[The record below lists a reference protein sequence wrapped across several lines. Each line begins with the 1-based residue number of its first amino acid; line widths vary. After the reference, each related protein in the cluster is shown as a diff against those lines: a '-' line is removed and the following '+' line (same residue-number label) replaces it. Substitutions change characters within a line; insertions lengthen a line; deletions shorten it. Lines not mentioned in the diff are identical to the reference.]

1 MIKRCRSGNRSNVMQ
16 QSHSRQAALSVSALC
31 HSSHSVP
38 TALSARQK
46 TEEGT
51 AGSAGGAAG
60 GESSAMVNLS
70 SFDYFRKVKRD
81 QRVLL
86 HTLSDTE
93 TERERDTNRWRRFTS
108 AHRVSAE

>member
-1 MIKRCRSGNRSNVMQ
+1 
-16 QSHSRQAALSVSALC
+16 
-31 HSSHSVP
+31 
-38 TALSARQK
+38 
-46 TEEGT
+46 
-51 AGSAGGAAG
+51 
-60 GESSAMVNLS
+60 MVNLS

>member
-1 MIKRCRSGNRSNVMQ
+1 MQ
-16 QSHSRQAALSVSALC
+16 QSESHSRQAALSVP
-31 HSSHSVP
+31 VP

-81 QRVLL
+81 
-86 HTLSDTE
+86 
-93 TERERDTNRWRRFTS
+93 
-108 AHRVSAE
+108 

>member
-1 MIKRCRSGNRSNVMQ
+1 MQ
-16 QSHSRQAALSVSALC
+16 QSHSRHTAGSPLSSL
-31 HSSHSVP
+31 SGVP

-81 QRVLL
+81 
-86 HTLSDTE
+86 
-93 TERERDTNRWRRFTS
+93 
-108 AHRVSAE
+108 